1 MQEVSKDNRSG
12 YVSIIGLPN
21 AGKSTFLNA
30 VLGQKLAATNEKA
43 QTTRRK
49 ILGILNQEDHQIV
62 FTDTPG
68 ILDPAYALQ
77 KIMMKTVFSSFE
89 DADVLLLMD
98 DLENEKPL
106 PEVMIDRL
114 GKAEQ
119 PLMIAV
125 NKIDSSGPQKLKQ
138 RLDYWEKT
146 LPEAQVFGISAL
158 SGFGVKELVARIE
171 KQMPLSPPFFPRD
184 QITDLPERFFVNETI
199 RSKALVYY
207 KNEIPYSME
216 VQTEEFLDEP
226 DILKIHSVI
235 YVERESQR
243 GIIIGKRG
251 HALKRLGTAARQE
264 LTTFFGKKIF
274 LNLHVK
280 VNKNWRNDERQL
292 KRFGYDND

>member
-1 MQEVSKDNRSG
+1 MQDVTKDHRSG
-12 YVSIIGLPN
+12 YVSIVGQPN

-49 ILGILNQEDHQIV
+49 ILGMFNQEDHQVV

-68 ILDPAYALQ
+68 ILDPSYELQ
-77 KIMMKTVFSSFE
+77 KFMMKTVISSFQE
-89 DADVLLLMD
+89 ADVLLLMD
-98 DLENEKPL
+98 DLQTERPL
-106 PEVMIDRL
+106 HESMIDRL
-114 GKAEQ
+114 KKAEQ
-119 PLMIAV
+119 PVMIAV
-125 NKIDSSGPQKLKQ
+125 NKIDISNPQQLKE
-138 RLDYWEKT
+138 RLDYWEKA
-146 LPEAQVFGISAL
+146 LPNAAVFGISAL
-158 SGFGVKELVARIE
+158 SKFGVPELVEQI
-171 KQMPLSPPFFPRD
+171 KKKLPVSPPFFPKD

-207 KNEIPYSME
+207 KNEIPYSIE

-226 DILKIHSVI
+226 DILKIHSVT

-243 GIIIGKRG
+243 GIIIGHKG

>member
-1 MQEVSKDNRSG
+1 MQEVSKNHQAG
-12 YVSIIGLPN
+12 YVSIIGQPN

-49 ILGILNQEDHQIV
+49 ILGILNHEEHQIV
-62 FTDTPG
+62 LTDTPG
-68 ILDPAYALQ
+68 ILDPAYELQ
-77 KIMMKTVFSSFE
+77 KFMMKTVLSSFQ
-89 DADVLLLMD
+89 DADVILLMD
-98 DLENEKPL
+98 DLKAERPL
-106 PEVMIDRL
+106 HESMIERL
-114 GKAEQ
+114 KKAEQ
-119 PLMIAV
+119 PLIIAV
-125 NKIDSSGPQKLKQ
+125 NKIDISNPQYLKE
-138 RLDYWEKT
+138 RLNYWENT
-146 LPEAQVFGISAL
+146 LPDAQVFGISAL
-158 SGFGVKELVARIE
+158 SKFGINELITQIKKILPV
-171 KQMPLSPPFFPRD
+171 SPPFFPKD

-207 KNEIPYSME
+207 KNEIPYSIE

-226 DILKIHSVI
+226 EILKIHSVI

-243 GIIIGKRG
+243 GIIIGHKG
-251 HALKRLGTAARQE
+251 HALKRLGTAARKE

-292 KRFGYDND
+292 RKFGYDH

>member
-1 MQEVSKDNRSG
+1 MQEVSKNHQAG
-12 YVSIIGLPN
+12 YVSIIGQPN

-49 ILGILNQEDHQIV
+49 ILGILNHEEYQIV
-62 FTDTPG
+62 LTDTPG
-68 ILDPAYALQ
+68 ILDPAYELQ
-77 KIMMKTVFSSFE
+77 KFMMKTVLSSFQ
-89 DADVLLLMD
+89 DADVILLMD
-98 DLENEKPL
+98 DLKAERPL
-106 PEVMIDRL
+106 HESMIERL
-114 GKAEQ
+114 KKAEQ
-119 PLMIAV
+119 PLIIAV
-125 NKIDSSGPQKLKQ
+125 NKIDISNPQYLKE
-138 RLDYWEKT
+138 RLNYWENT
-146 LPEAQVFGISAL
+146 LPDAQVFGISAL
-158 SGFGVKELVARIE
+158 SKFGINELITQIKKILPV
-171 KQMPLSPPFFPRD
+171 SPPFFPKD

-207 KNEIPYSME
+207 KNEIPYSIE

-226 DILKIHSVI
+226 EILKIHSVI

-243 GIIIGKRG
+243 GIIIGHKG
-251 HALKRLGTAARQE
+251 HALKRLGTAARKE

-292 KRFGYDND
+292 RKFGYDH

>member
-1 MQEVSKDNRSG
+1 MQEVSKNHQAG
-12 YVSIIGLPN
+12 YVSIIGQPN

-49 ILGILNQEDHQIV
+49 ILGILNHEEQQIV

-68 ILDPAYALQ
+68 ILDPAYELQ
-77 KIMMKTVFSSFE
+77 KFMMKTVLSSFQ
-89 DADVLLLMD
+89 DADVILLMD
-98 DLENEKPL
+98 DLKAERPL
-106 PEVMIDRL
+106 HESMIERL
-114 GKAEQ
+114 KKAEQ
-119 PLMIAV
+119 PLIIAV
-125 NKIDSSGPQKLKQ
+125 NKIDISNPQYLKE
-138 RLDYWEKT
+138 RLNYWENT
-146 LPEAQVFGISAL
+146 LPDAQVFGISAL
-158 SGFGVKELVARIE
+158 SKFGINELITQIKKILPV
-171 KQMPLSPPFFPRD
+171 SPPFFPKD

-207 KNEIPYSME
+207 KNEIPYSIE

-226 DILKIHSVI
+226 EILKIHSVI

-243 GIIIGKRG
+243 GIIIGHKG
-251 HALKRLGTAARQE
+251 HALKRLGTAARKE

-292 KRFGYDND
+292 RKFGYDH